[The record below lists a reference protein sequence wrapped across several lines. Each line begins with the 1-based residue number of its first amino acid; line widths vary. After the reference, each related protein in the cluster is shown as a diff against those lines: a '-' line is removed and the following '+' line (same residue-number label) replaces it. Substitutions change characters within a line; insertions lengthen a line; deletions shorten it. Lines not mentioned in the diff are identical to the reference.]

1 MQRPVEP
8 SAELMCTC
16 DLAGNI
22 IELNEAAELVTGYSR
37 EEALWMNARDFLNG
51 SVWDRIIEKILAQP
65 DGPAQLHRLNIR
77 TKDGRLV
84 SLNVTARLVFE
95 NGGPVAVHATGRA
108 AGAHT
113 SDTRFTHHLKQLHR
127 LSTTSY
133 DSVEQVF
140 ADYLETGCRVFGLP
154 AGFVLQL
161 DGDSG
166 VVRAVHGPVQDL
178 ARDRCVPLS
187 GTHSAS
193 VTARLRTVT
202 VCSHREIYI
211 GTPILLDSELYGT
224 LAFCS
229 SDATVPRE
237 FSREE
242 REIAEL
248 MARGIGRF
256 IAEDRVRA
264 DRQRADADRLAYH
277 LRHDS
282 LTGLPNRLFFMQ
294 LLEDAL
300 SDARKA
306 SGAIALLFIDLDW
319 FKKINDWLGHAIGD
333 RLLKAV
339 GERLRA
345 VAGPDDLVARVG
357 GDEFT
362 VVLKQPPEDCASR
375 ASSQF
380 LEALRAPYLIDGFE
394 DVHELFVTAS
404 IGIGVYPKDGQDAA
418 GLLRSA
424 DLAMYGAKNN
434 GKNGLQVFV
443 ADRHP
448 SGLEPFQLENALR
461 RALERGELEL
471 LYQPMVGMD
480 GKLAG
485 LEALL
490 SWNHPTYGRI
500 APKRFIPIAEETG
513 LIVSIG
519 SWVMGQ
525 ACSRS
530 ARWRE
535 AGHPEACVSVNV
547 SALQFEG
554 SEFVETVRAA
564 LADSGLPAACLEL
577 ELTESFVMRDI
588 QASTR
593 RMAQLRELGVGI
605 SIDDFGTG
613 YSSLSY
619 LSRLPVNSL
628 KIDQSFVRDLHRPA
642 GSLPI
647 VQTIVRLAHNM
658 DLCVVAEGVETLEEL
673 NLLRVV
679 GCDKV
684 QGHLFGQS
692 LRLDQVDELLAREDG
707 VVPLGVSTLG

>member
-1 MQRPVEP
+1 VEP
-8 SAELMCTC
+8 SVELVCSC
-16 DLAGNI
+16 DLRGNI
-22 IELNEAAELVTGYSR
+22 IELNEAVELVTGYSR

-51 SVWDRIIEKILAQP
+51 SDWDRIIEKILAQP
-65 DGPAQLHRLNIR
+65 EVPAQPHRLTIR
-77 TKDGRLV
+77 TKDGGLV

-113 SDTRFTHHLKQLHR
+113 SGDRFTHHLKLLHH
-127 LSTTSY
+127 LSTTTY
-133 DSVEQVF
+133 DSVERVF

-154 AGFVLQL
+154 SGFVLQF

-166 VVRAVHGPVQDL
+166 VVRALHGPVEDL
-178 ARDRCVPLS
+178 VLDRRVPLS
-187 GTHSAS
+187 DTHSAS

-229 SDATVPRE
+229 SDATVPRQ

-256 IAEDRVRA
+256 IAEDRLRA

-282 LTGLPNRLFFMQ
+282 LTGLPNRVFFMQ

-300 SDARKA
+300 SDARKG
-306 SGAIALLFIDLDW
+306 SSTIALLFIDLDW

-339 GERLRA
+339 GERLRSL
-345 VAGPDDLVARVG
+345 AGPGDLVARVG

-362 VVLKQPPEDCASR
+362 VVLMQPPEDCASR

-380 LEALRAPYLIDGFE
+380 LEALRAPYLIEGFE

-434 GKNGLQVFV
+434 GKNALQVFV

-530 ARWRE
+530 AHWRE

-564 LADSGLPAACLEL
+564 LAASGLPAACLEL

-692 LRLDQVDELLAREDG
+692 LRPDQVDELLAREDG
-707 VVPLGVSTLG
+707 VVPPVVSTLG

>member
-1 MQRPVEP
+1 
-8 SAELMCTC
+8 
-16 DLAGNI
+16 
-22 IELNEAAELVTGYSR
+22 
-37 EEALWMNARDFLNG
+37 
-51 SVWDRIIEKILAQP
+51 
-65 DGPAQLHRLNIR
+65 
-77 TKDGRLV
+77 
-84 SLNVTARLVFE
+84 
-95 NGGPVAVHATGRA
+95 
-108 AGAHT
+108 
-113 SDTRFTHHLKQLHR
+113 
-127 LSTTSY
+127 
-133 DSVEQVF
+133 
-140 ADYLETGCRVFGLP
+140 
-154 AGFVLQL
+154 
-161 DGDSG
+161 
-166 VVRAVHGPVQDL
+166 
-178 ARDRCVPLS
+178 
-187 GTHSAS
+187 
-193 VTARLRTVT
+193 
-202 VCSHREIYI
+202 
-211 GTPILLDSELYGT
+211 
-224 LAFCS
+224 
-229 SDATVPRE
+229 
-237 FSREE
+237 
-242 REIAEL
+242 
-248 MARGIGRF
+248 
-256 IAEDRVRA
+256 
-264 DRQRADADRLAYH
+264 
-277 LRHDS
+277 
-282 LTGLPNRLFFMQ
+282 
-294 LLEDAL
+294 
-300 SDARKA
+300 
-306 SGAIALLFIDLDW
+306 
-319 FKKINDWLGHAIGD
+319 
-333 RLLKAV
+333 
-339 GERLRA
+339 
-345 VAGPDDLVARVG
+345 
-357 GDEFT
+357 
-362 VVLKQPPEDCASR
+362 
-375 ASSQF
+375 
-380 LEALRAPYLIDGFE
+380 LIDGFA

-461 RALERGELEL
+461 RALERGELEV

-490 SWNHPTYGRI
+490 SWNHPAYGRI
-500 APKRFIPIAEETG
+500 APNRFIPIAEETG
-513 LIVSIG
+513 LIVPIG

-535 AGHPEACVSVNV
+535 AGHKEACVSVNV

-554 SEFVETVRAA
+554 SAFVETVRAA
-564 LADSGLPAACLEL
+564 LAASGLPAACLEL

-692 LRLDQVDELLAREDG
+692 LRLDEVEKLLAQQDG
-707 VVPLGVSTLG
+707 VVPVQPASV